1 MNEYL
6 TTREV
11 AAHLRINEKKVYDLV
26 AHGQLPAARVSGKW
40 LFPRRLVDQWVERN
54 TVLPEVGLMGAL
66 LDEMV
71 VLQGSDDWLLGQVAE
86 QCRDRTGTP
95 VVSAR
100 VGSLAGLQALSTAQ
114 AHAAGC
120 HVDTGTVRQLA
131 GSGQGCYLVTLFGRR
146 QGLLFD
152 RERHSEINGLASLT
166 DPSLRFADRQ
176 PLSGTSRLTRRLCAE
191 AGVTLDGRTIVGPFT
206 SHLELALAIRRGEA
220 DLGLGTQLA
229 AEQCGLSFL
238 ELHLEAFRLAVP
250 LAFAG
255 HPRMAGFLVFALETI
270 KATAAAGVS
279 GYEFADSGHLDT
291 VAPDPGPP
299 SPVHPNRLRR

>member
-1 MNEYL
+1 MSEYL

-40 LFPRRLVDQWVERN
+40 LFPRRLIDQWVERN
-54 TVLPEVGLMGAL
+54 TVFPEIGLMGAL

-71 VLQGSDDWLLGQVAE
+71 ILQGSDDWLLGQVAE
-86 QCRDRTGTP
+86 QCRERIGTP
-95 VVSAR
+95 VVSAS
-100 VGSLAGLQALSTAQ
+100 VGSLAGLNALNAAQ

-120 HVDTGTVRQLA
+120 HVDTGTVRRLA
-131 GSGQGCYLVTLFGRR
+131 GGGKGCYLVTLFGRR
-146 QGLLFD
+146 QGLLFN
-152 RERHSEINGLASLT
+152 RERYPAVAGLTALN

-176 PLSGTSRLTRRLCAE
+176 PLSGTWHLARRLCTE
-191 AGVTLDGRTIVGPFT
+191 AGVTLDGRTTVGPFV

-229 AEQCGLSFL
+229 AEQCGLAFL

-255 HPRMAGFLVFALETI
+255 HPRMAAFLVFVLEALKT
-270 KATAAAGVS
+270 TAAAGVS

-291 VAPDPGPP
+291 VPPGAAPPAPTDLPRSG
-299 SPVHPNRLRR
+299 R